1 MKPFNLKKLLINIGI
16 SVGTGLLAAFLTRNS
31 MAIYQTFEK
40 PPLAPPAWFFP
51 VVWTI
56 LYTLMGVSA
65 YRISQSDANEADKER
80 ALSIYGFQLLFNF
93 LWSIVFFNFNSFL
106 IAFIVILALWSMII
120 AMIITFRKI
129 DPLAG
134 NLQIPYLL
142 WVTFAAYLNLAIY
155 LLNRTPA

>member
-1 MKPFNLKKLLINIGI
+1 MG
-16 SVGTGLLAAFLTRNS
+16 
-31 MAIYQTFEK
+31 
-40 PPLAPPAWFFP
+40 FP

-56 LYTLMGVSA
+56 LYVLMGVSA
-65 YRISQSDANEADKER
+65 YRISQADADEADKER

-93 LWSIVFFNFNSFL
+93 LWSIVFFNFNNFL
-106 IAFIVILALWSMII
+106 GAFIVILVLWAMII

-155 LLNRTPA
+155 LLNRTSA

>member
-40 PPLAPPAWFFP
+40 PPLAPHALGFP

-142 WVTFAAYLNLAIY
+142 WVTFAEYLNLAIY

>member
-40 PPLAPPAWFFP
+40 PPLAPPAWVFP